1 MAQGWESKSV
11 ESQQAEPFEA
21 SPTPAQKSAAAT
33 TLRGNIAADAEQK
46 RRRQALELQRERI
59 LSERTSS
66 PHRRSALTNAL
77 ADIEEKLSEL
87 GWTLHL

>member
-1 MAQGWESKSV
+1 MSRGWESKSV
-11 ESQQAEPFEA
+11 ESQQADTNSA
-21 SPTPAQKSAAAT
+21 VTPIAPPAA
-33 TLRGNIAADAEQK
+33 RGNMAADAELK

-66 PHRRSALTNAL
+66 PHRRTALTNAL